1 MNAHRNRSRT
11 ALAVAALAALSL
23 SLTACNSGEGTK
35 DSGAASSGKT
45 AGDSAGSGSSGGKN
59 TGSDNSSGTGSSK
72 ASGGTDASAAGAKQ
86 TGTGTGKNTSGGTGS
101 TGGTAAKKAP
111 ECKVGYLDYSLKREN
126 PEQQG
131 DHLLITAVNRSA
143 TACTVQKYPVVTPG
157 EANGDAPLAKDDL
170 QPAQPILVRP
180 GGTVYSAINV
190 YQETKAEDDYFKSIR
205 LSLVRNNSD
214 DSAESVKLATPGE
227 VEYAGQRADGIEV
240 LSWNTRRP
248 YAG

>member
-1 MNAHRNRSRT
+1 MNTHRNRSRT
-11 ALAVAALAALSL
+11 VLAVAALAALSL

-35 DSGAASSGKT
+35 DSGAASTDRT
-45 AGDSAGSGSSGGKN
+45 ATGSAGSDAKDSG
-59 TGSDNSSGTGSSK
+59 SGTGSSK
-72 ASGGTDASAAGAKQ
+72 ASGGTDATAAGAKQ
-86 TGTGTGKNTSGGTGS
+86 TGTGKNTAGGTGT
-101 TGGTAAKKAP
+101 TGGTAAKKTP

-143 TACTVQKYPVVTPG
+143 TACTVQKFPVVTPG
-157 EANGDAPLAKDDL
+157 EANGDAPLAKDDQ
-170 QPAQPILVRP
+170 QPAQPIVVQP

-190 YQETKAEDDYFKSIR
+190 YQETKAEDDYFTSIR

-214 DSAESVKLATPGE
+214 DSSESVKLVTPGE
-227 VEYAGQRADGIEV
+227 VEYAGKRADGIEV
-240 LSWNTRRP
+240 LSWNTTRP

>member
-1 MNAHRNRSRT
+1 MNSHRNRSRT
-11 ALAVAALAALSL
+11 VLAVAALAALSL

-35 DSGAASSGKT
+35 DSGAAATDRT
-45 AGDSAGSGSSGGKN
+45 ATGSAGSGAKDSG
-59 TGSDNSSGTGSSK
+59 SGTGSSK
-72 ASGGTDASAAGAKQ
+72 ASGGTDAAAAGAKQ
-86 TGTGTGKNTSGGTGS
+86 TGTGRNTAGGTGT
-101 TGGTAAKKAP
+101 TGGAAAEKTP

-143 TACTVQKYPVVTPG
+143 TACTVQKFPVVTPG
-157 EANGDAPLAKDDL
+157 EANGDAPLAKDDQ
-170 QPAQPILVRP
+170 QPAQPIVVQP

-205 LSLVRNNSD
+205 LSLVRNNSE
-214 DSAESVKLATPGE
+214 DSSESVKLVTPGE
-227 VEYAGQRADGIEV
+227 VEYAGKRADGVEV
-240 LSWNTRRP
+240 LSWNTTRP

>member
-1 MNAHRNRSRT
+1 MNSHRNRSRT
-11 ALAVAALAALSL
+11 VLTVAALAALSL

-35 DSGAASSGKT
+35 DSGAASTDRT
-45 AGDSAGSGSSGGKN
+45 ATGSAGSGAKDSG
-59 TGSDNSSGTGSSK
+59 SGTGSSK
-72 ASGGTDASAAGAKQ
+72 ASGGTDAAAAGAKQ
-86 TGTGTGKNTSGGTGS
+86 TGTGKNTAGGTGT
-101 TGGTAAKKAP
+101 TGGTAAGKTP

-143 TACTVQKYPVVTPG
+143 TACTVQKFPVVTPG
-157 EANGDAPLAKDDL
+157 EANGDAPLAKDDQ
-170 QPAQPILVRP
+170 QPAQPIVVRP

-205 LSLVRNNSD
+205 LSLVRNSSD
-214 DSAESVKLATPGE
+214 DSGESVKLVTSGE
-227 VEYAGQRADGIEV
+227 VEYAGKRADGIEV
-240 LSWNTRRP
+240 LSWNTTRP

>member
-1 MNAHRNRSRT
+1 MNTHHNRSRT
-11 ALAVAALAALSL
+11 VLAVAALAALSL

-35 DSGAASSGKT
+35 DSGAASTDRT
-45 AGDSAGSGSSGGKN
+45 ATGSAGSGAGN
-59 TGSDNSSGTGSSK
+59 TDSDSGSDSGSGTGSST
-72 ASGGTDASAAGAKQ
+72 ASGGTDAAAAGAKQ
-86 TGTGTGKNTSGGTGS
+86 TGTGKNTAGGTGT
-101 TGGTAAKKAP
+101 TGGTAAKKTP

-131 DHLLITAVNRSA
+131 DHLLLTAVNRSA
-143 TACTVQKYPVVTPG
+143 TACTVQKFPVVTPG
-157 EANGDAPLAKDDL
+157 EANGDAPLAKDD
-170 QPAQPILVRP
+170 QRPAQPIVVQP

-214 DSAESVKLATPGE
+214 DSSESVKLVTPGE
-227 VEYAGQRADGIEV
+227 VEYAGKRADGVEV
-240 LSWNTRRP
+240 LSWNTKRP

>member
-1 MNAHRNRSRT
+1 MNTHRNRSRT
-11 ALAVAALAALSL
+11 VLAVAALAALSL

-35 DSGAASSGKT
+35 DSGAASTDK
-45 AGDSAGSGSSGGKN
+45 AA
-59 TGSDNSSGTGSSK
+59 TGSDSGSGTGSSK
-72 ASGGTDASAAGAKQ
+72 ASGGTAGAKQ
-86 TGTGTGKNTSGGTGS
+86 TGTGTGTGKNTAGATGT
-101 TGGTAAKKAP
+101 TGGTAAKKTP

-143 TACTVQKYPVVTPG
+143 TACTVQKFPVVTPG
-157 EANGDAPLAKDDL
+157 EANGDAPLAKDDQ
-170 QPAQPILVRP
+170 QPAQPIVVQP

-214 DSAESVKLATPGE
+214 DSSESVKLVTPGE
-227 VEYAGQRADGIEV
+227 VEYAGKRADGIEV
-240 LSWNTRRP
+240 LSWNTERP

>member
-11 ALAVAALAALSL
+11 VLAVAALAALSL

-35 DSGAASSGKT
+35 DSGAASTDKAAT
-45 AGDSAGSGSSGGKN
+45 DSAGSGADN
-59 TGSDNSSGTGSSK
+59 TGSDSGSGSDSSK
-72 ASGGTDASAAGAKQ
+72 ASGGTDAAAAGAKQ
-86 TGTGTGKNTSGGTGS
+86 TGTGTGKSTAGGTGT
-101 TGGTAAKKAP
+101 TGGTAAKQTP

-143 TACTVQKYPVVTPG
+143 TACTVRKFPVVTPG
-157 EANGDAPLAKDDL
+157 EANGDAPLAKDDQ
-170 QPAQPILVRP
+170 QPAQPIVVQP

-190 YQETKAEDDYFKSIR
+190 YQETKAEDDYFTSIR
-205 LSLVRNNSD
+205 LSLVRNNPD
-214 DSAESVKLATPGE
+214 DSSESVKLVTPGE
-227 VEYAGQRADGIEV
+227 VEYAGKRADGIEV
-240 LSWNTRRP
+240 LSWNTKRP

>member
-1 MNAHRNRSRT
+1 MNSHHNRSRT
-11 ALAVAALAALSL
+11 VLAVAALAALSL

-35 DSGAASSGKT
+35 DSGAASTDRT
-45 AGDSAGSGSSGGKN
+45 ATGSAGSGAKDSG
-59 TGSDNSSGTGSSK
+59 SGTGSSK
-72 ASGGTDASAAGAKQ
+72 ASGGTDAAAAGAKE
-86 TGTGTGKNTSGGTGS
+86 TGTGKNTTGGTGT
-101 TGGTAAKKAP
+101 TGGTAAGKTP

-143 TACTVQKYPVVTPG
+143 TACTVQKFPVVTPG
-157 EANGDAPLAKDDL
+157 EANGDAPLAKDDQ
-170 QPAQPILVRP
+170 QPAQPIVVRP

-205 LSLVRNNSD
+205 LSLVRNSSD
-214 DSAESVKLATPGE
+214 DSGESVKLVTPGE
-227 VEYAGQRADGIEV
+227 VEYAGKRADGIEV
-240 LSWNTRRP
+240 LSWNTTRP

>member
-1 MNAHRNRSRT
+1 MNAHRTRSRT
-11 ALAVAALAALSL
+11 VLAVAALAALSL

-35 DSGAASSGKT
+35 DSGAASTGRAST
-45 AGDSAGSGSSGGKN
+45 DSAGSGAGN
-59 TGSDNSSGTGSSK
+59 NGSDSGSGTGSSK
-72 ASGGTDASAAGAKQ
+72 ASGGTDAAAAGAKQ
-86 TGTGTGKNTSGGTGS
+86 TGTGTTTAGGTGT
-101 TGGTAAKKAP
+101 TGGTAAKKTP

-143 TACTVQKYPVVTPG
+143 TACTVQKFPVVTPG
-157 EANGDAPLAKDDL
+157 EANGDAPLAKDD
-170 QPAQPILVRP
+170 QRPAQPIVVRP

-190 YQETKAEDDYFKSIR
+190 YQETKADDDYFKSIR

-214 DSAESVKLATPGE
+214 DSGESVKLVTPGE
-227 VEYAGQRADGIEV
+227 VEYAGKRADGIEV
-240 LSWNTRRP
+240 LSWNTERP

>member
-1 MNAHRNRSRT
+1 MNTHRNRSRT
-11 ALAVAALAALSL
+11 VLAVAALAALSL

-35 DSGAASSGKT
+35 DSGAASTDKAAT
-45 AGDSAGSGSSGGKN
+45 DSAGSGADN
-59 TGSDNSSGTGSSK
+59 TGSGSDSSK
-72 ASGGTDASAAGAKQ
+72 ASGGTDAAAAGAKQ
-86 TGTGTGKNTSGGTGS
+86 TGTGTGKSTAGGTGT
-101 TGGTAAKKAP
+101 TGGTAAKQTP

-143 TACTVQKYPVVTPG
+143 TACTVQKFPVVTPG
-157 EANGDAPLAKDDL
+157 EANGDAPLAKDDQ
-170 QPAQPILVRP
+170 QPAQPIVVRP

-190 YQETKAEDDYFKSIR
+190 YQETKAEDDYFTSIR

-214 DSAESVKLATPGE
+214 DSSESVKLVTPGE
-227 VEYAGQRADGIEV
+227 VEYAGKRADGIEV
-240 LSWNTRRP
+240 LSWNTKRP

>member
-35 DSGAASSGKT
+35 DSGAASSDKT
-45 AGDSAGSGSSGGKN
+45 AGGSGSSGSKN
-59 TGSDNSSGTGSSK
+59 TGSSK

-86 TGTGTGKNTSGGTGS
+86 TGTGKNTSGGTGS

-170 QPAQPILVRP
+170 RPAQPVLVRP

-227 VEYAGQRADGIEV
+227 VEYAGKRADGIEV

>member
-1 MNAHRNRSRT
+1 MNTHRNRSRT
-11 ALAVAALAALSL
+11 VLAVAALAALSL

-35 DSGAASSGKT
+35 DSGAASTDKAAT
-45 AGDSAGSGSSGGKN
+45 DSAGSGAEN
-59 TGSDNSSGTGSSK
+59 TGSDSGSGTGSGTGSSK
-72 ASGGTDASAAGAKQ
+72 ASGGTDAAAAGAKQ
-86 TGTGTGKNTSGGTGS
+86 TGTGT

-143 TACTVQKYPVVTPG
+143 TACTVQKFPVVTPG
-157 EANGDAPLAKDDL
+157 EANGDAPLAKDDQ
-170 QPAQPILVRP
+170 QPAQPIVVRP

-190 YQETKAEDDYFKSIR
+190 YQETKAEDDYFTSIR

-214 DSAESVKLATPGE
+214 DSSESVKLVTPGE
-227 VEYAGQRADGIEV
+227 VEYAGKRADGIEV
-240 LSWNTRRP
+240 LSWNTKRP

>member
-1 MNAHRNRSRT
+1 MNTHRNRSRT
-11 ALAVAALAALSL
+11 VLAVAALAALSL

-35 DSGAASSGKT
+35 DSGAASTDK
-45 AGDSAGSGSSGGKN
+45 AAIDSAGSGAEN
-59 TGSDNSSGTGSSK
+59 TGSDSGSGTGSSK
-72 ASGGTDASAAGAKQ
+72 ASGGTDAAAAGAKQ
-86 TGTGTGKNTSGGTGS
+86 SGTGT

-143 TACTVQKYPVVTPG
+143 TACTVQKFPVVTPG
-157 EANGDAPLAKDDL
+157 EANGDAPLAKDDQ
-170 QPAQPILVRP
+170 QPAQPIVVQP

-190 YQETKAEDDYFKSIR
+190 YQETKAEDDYFTSIR

-214 DSAESVKLATPGE
+214 DSSESVKLVTPGE
-227 VEYAGQRADGIEV
+227 VEYAGKRADGIEV
-240 LSWNTRRP
+240 LSWNTKRP

>member
-1 MNAHRNRSRT
+1 MNAHRTRSRT
-11 ALAVAALAALSL
+11 VLAVAALAALSL

-35 DSGAASSGKT
+35 DSGAASTGRAST
-45 AGDSAGSGSSGGKN
+45 DSAGSGAGN
-59 TGSDNSSGTGSSK
+59 NGSDSGSGTGSSK
-72 ASGGTDASAAGAKQ
+72 ASGGTDAAAAGAKQ
-86 TGTGTGKNTSGGTGS
+86 TGTGT
-101 TGGTAAKKAP
+101 TGGTAAKKTP

-143 TACTVQKYPVVTPG
+143 TACTVQKFPVVTPG
-157 EANGDAPLAKDDL
+157 EANGDAPLAKDD
-170 QPAQPILVRP
+170 QRPAQPIVVRP

-214 DSAESVKLATPGE
+214 DSGESVKLVTPGE
-227 VEYAGQRADGIEV
+227 VEYAGKRADGIEV
-240 LSWNTRRP
+240 LSWNTERP

>member
-35 DSGAASSGKT
+35 DSGAASSDRT

-86 TGTGTGKNTSGGTGS
+86 TGTGKNTSGGTGS

-227 VEYAGQRADGIEV
+227 VEYAGKHADGIEV